1 MALESATLIGLTASV
16 FSIAA
21 FIPQVIKTWKTKKA
35 EDLSMS
41 MLVVFISG
49 TFLWLVYGLLIN
61 SLPVIVA
68 NLVISVLVFMII
80 VFKIKYK

>member
-1 MALESATLIGLTASV
+1 MAIEFATLIGLIASV

-21 FIPQVIKTWKTKKA
+21 FIPQVIRTWKTKKA

-41 MLVVFISG
+41 MLVAFISG
-49 TFLWLVYGLLIN
+49 TLLWFVYGLLIN

-68 NLVISVLVFMII
+68 NLVISILVII
-80 VFKIKYK
+80 LMMLKLRYK